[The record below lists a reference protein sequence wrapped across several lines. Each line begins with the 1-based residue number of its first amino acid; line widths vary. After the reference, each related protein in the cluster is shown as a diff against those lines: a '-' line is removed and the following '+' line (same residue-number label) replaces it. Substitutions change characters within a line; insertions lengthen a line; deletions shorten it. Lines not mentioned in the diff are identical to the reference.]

1 MFRLLAGSVLAV
13 ALSSSAFSQQAVTFP
28 TIPSQRL
35 PHAGQAEA
43 ILTLPPQAEG
53 RVPAVVVIHDYGGY
67 AGPHQY
73 EYYGAALREAG
84 IATLGLILFPRGSK
98 QMQSQPP
105 SYFLGHAFGAIKYLS
120 SLSNINPDRI
130 GIMGFSLGGVLSM
143 YTASAVLASE
153 HLGSGRRFAAHVPL
167 YPACW
172 VHEANARAAQKLTL
186 AGAYARLT
194 GAPIHI
200 LAGAKDQ
207 LDDPDTCHKF
217 IEALS
222 LDARKSVVLTMFPSA
237 THNWD
242 VGRSYRYFDRYACKG
257 KGCDVD
263 VVFDTDTSLKGR
275 QIVVE
280 FFSSH
285 LLQAARR

>member
-1 MFRLLAGSVLAV
+1 MLRFLAGSVLAV
-13 ALSSSAFSQQAVTFP
+13 ALSSSAFSQQGVTFP
-28 TIPSQRL
+28 TVPSERL

-43 ILTLPPQAEG
+43 ILTLPPKAGG
-53 RVPAVVVIHDYGGY
+53 RTPAVVLIHDYGGY
-67 AGPHQY
+67 VSPDQY

-84 IATLGLILFPRGSK
+84 IATLGLIVFRPGSR
-98 QMQSQPP
+98 QLQSQAP
-105 SYFLGHAFGAIKYLS
+105 SYFLPHAFGALKYLAS
-120 SLSNINPDRI
+120 HPSIDPGKI

-143 YTASAVLASE
+143 YTASGPLSSE
-153 HLGSGRRFAAHVPL
+153 HLGSGPRFAAHVPL

-172 VHEANARAAQKLTL
+172 VHEANARASQKLTL
-186 AGAYARLT
+186 AGAYAGLT
-194 GAPIHI
+194 GAPIHV

-222 LDARKSVVLTMFPSA
+222 PDARKSVALTVFPNA

-263 VVFDTDTSLKGR
+263 VVFDRDTAQKGR

-280 FFSSH
+280 FFTSN
-285 LLQAARR
+285 LIRAEKR